1 MRDYQ
6 KELDALRKQIAQ
18 RRDDLAVY
26 ESLCD
31 QEELCRRE
39 VDTLMTQWAREEG
52 DVEKLEKL
60 TWSSVLASLRGNKE
74 EELDREKREAYA
86 AKLRLQEAKRQLDE
100 IRGEIRMR
108 QDRLSMSADCQRKY
122 EELLLEKAAEISKN
136 DTVLAKKLEETEKR
150 ELGLLSRRKEI
161 EEALSAGQM
170 ALVHIQE
177 AMNDLHSAGNWG
189 TFDILGG
196 GLIADAMKYSR
207 MDEAQKKMELVQS
220 DLRRYKAE
228 LADVAHTAAF
238 DLQPGGF
245 LQFADFFWDNI
256 FTDFAV
262 RDKIYQAQDQMQEL
276 KNQVSRIQMELERE
290 VREAERGLTTLQEE
304 KNGLIH
310 SIETR

>member
-86 AKLRLQEAKRQLDE
+86 AKLRLQEAKRQLDA
-100 IRGEIRMR
+100 IRGEIRIR

>member
-74 EELDREKREAYA
+74 EELDREKLEAYA

-100 IRGEIRMR
+100 IRGEIRIR

-136 DTVLAKKLEETEKR
+136 DTVLAKKLEETEER